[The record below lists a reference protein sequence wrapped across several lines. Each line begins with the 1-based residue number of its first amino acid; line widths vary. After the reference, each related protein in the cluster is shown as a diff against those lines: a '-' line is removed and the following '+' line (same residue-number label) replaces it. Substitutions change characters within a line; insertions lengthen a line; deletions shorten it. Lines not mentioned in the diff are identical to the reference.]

1 MAEIQW
7 FYARGGE
14 QMGPV
19 SPAGL
24 RQIAQAGAIAA
35 GDLVWR
41 EGMAE
46 WAPAGSVKG
55 LFPDAAKVKDAGPR
69 EASTPMP
76 ATPSKTPAAD
86 FPLAADVAKASA
98 TPPAMTP
105 KPTAAAILGVPARS
119 SSGTS
124 GIGRV
129 SQLVQLALWVLCAA
143 IVILAAC
150 QFTVAALR
158 AENPT
163 ERAAAAAIFSA
174 YFVGAYVV
182 ARAGERLCTLVE
194 NWGKR

>member
-24 RQIAQAGAIAA
+24 RQIAQAGEIAA

-46 WAPAGSVKG
+46 WAPAGTVKG
-55 LFPDAAKVKDAGPR
+55 LFPETKDKV
-69 EASTPMP
+69 P
-76 ATPSKTPAAD
+76 ATGAPAASAPALTPAATSTA
-86 FPLAADVAKASA
+86 LADSSVAA

-105 KPTAAAILGVPARS
+105 PAAKIDAEAVPARTGN
-119 SSGTS
+119 SGST
-124 GIGRV
+124 IKV
-129 SQLVQLALWVLCAA
+129 SQLVQLVLWLLCAA

-150 QFTVAALR
+150 QFTVATLR
-158 AENPT
+158 AESSPD
-163 ERAAAAAIFSA
+163 RAAAAAIFSA

-182 ARAGERLCTLVE
+182 ARAGERLCMLVE
-194 NWGKR
+194 NWGKRS